1 MNAEDPR
8 LIGLILIGV
17 SPFLVGLNV
26 ALLHFLERWYPA
38 LFPVAGVALAIGAFQ
53 VITGR
58 AARRGQLGD
67 LPLPH
72 KVLLGAAMLG
82 GVVVGLVGNRWLTG
96 EWL

>member
-38 LFPVAGVALAIGAFQ
+38 LFPVAGVALASA
-53 VITGR
+53 
-58 AARRGQLGD
+58 
-67 LPLPH
+67 
-72 KVLLGAAMLG
+72 
-82 GVVVGLVGNRWLTG
+82 VVVLSTARIAATSESRGTDAGG
-96 EWL
+96 